1 MTVRI
6 PRPEYHV
13 ARTWETNLE
22 PGTWYEITG
31 NKPSQYGGFIGV
43 GFVFDPPERP
53 DRRARELWGTPE
65 RDYRDV
71 DGSFLKRYERGF
83 DSIVGG
89 QIADREAKLN
99 GFDRAI
105 ARYRATLRS
114 K

>member
-13 ARTWETNLE
+13 SHVVDLDHLE
-22 PGTWYEITG
+22 RGLIMYAITG
-31 NKPSQYGGFIGV
+31 NKPSQYGGYIGV
-43 GFVFDPPERP
+43 GFAFDAPNQV
-53 DRRARELWGTPE
+53 AG

-71 DGSFLKRYERGF
+71 DGKMLKRYERGF
-83 DSIVGG
+83 DSILGG
-89 QIADREAKLN
+89 QIDAREAKLS